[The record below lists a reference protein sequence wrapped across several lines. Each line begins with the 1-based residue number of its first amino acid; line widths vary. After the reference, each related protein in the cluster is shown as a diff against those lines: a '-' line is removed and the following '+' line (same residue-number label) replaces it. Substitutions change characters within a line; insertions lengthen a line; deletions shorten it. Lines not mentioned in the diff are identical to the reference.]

1 MTEQRPAFGYEM
13 LSVVNFTIMGLLIF
27 FGIVILFMIA
37 DDIRI
42 KKDIDAATKIKWTKK
57 DAENYYKKFDEWQ

>member
-1 MTEQRPAFGYEM
+1 ME
-13 LSVVNFTIMGLLIF
+13 LLIF

-37 DDIRI
+37 DDRQI

-57 DAENYYKKFDEWQ
+57 DSQNYYKNFDEWQ

>member
-1 MTEQRPAFGYEM
+1 
-13 LSVVNFTIMGLLIF
+13 MGLIIF

-37 DDIRI
+37 DDRRI

-57 DAENYYKKFDEWQ
+57 DAENYYKNFDEWQ